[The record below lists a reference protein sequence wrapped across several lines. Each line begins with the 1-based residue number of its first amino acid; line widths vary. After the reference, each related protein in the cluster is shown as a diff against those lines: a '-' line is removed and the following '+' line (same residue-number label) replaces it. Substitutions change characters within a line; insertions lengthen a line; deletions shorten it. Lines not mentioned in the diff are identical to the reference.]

1 MKKYIILFFLLFV
14 ATACGPEVTLEIDQD
29 QTRIIHDNEIEMASI
44 YVRIENK
51 GQLPANDLSARFLI
65 VDSNVQAALS
75 GQEEIVFSDSDGNPE
90 QFHLSGGS
98 SFFFAEVFSLETD
111 VTNEDLREGVIVEI
125 YNAQGELLAEHTIE
139 RVTQE

>member
-1 MKKYIILFFLLFV
+1 MKKYIIFLFLLFV

-65 VDSNVQAALS
+65 VDSNVQSALS
-75 GQEEIVFSDSDGNPE
+75 GQDEIVFSDTDGNPE
-90 QFHLSGGS
+90 QFQLSGGS

-111 VTNEDLREGVIVEI
+111 VTDEDLREGIIVEI
-125 YNAQGELLAEHTIE
+125 YNAQGEILTEHTIE
-139 RVTQE
+139 HVTQD